1 MVGGQ
6 LDFRVLGPV
15 EATRDGT
22 PLSLG
27 GRRQRALLA
36 LLLLDVGR
44 PVATDRLVDELFGSK
59 LPPGSSTLP
68 SYVSRLRAALGGGVA
83 IESGA
88 SGYTLHA
95 SPQQIDARRFEQL
108 VEEGRRL
115 HGRGRFRR
123 ARDRLREALAL
134 WRGRPF
140 GDLTGV
146 GALSGMADRLFEL
159 RLLALESRLDADLA
173 LGASAEIIDEL
184 EALVGEHSYRE
195 RFWGQ
200 LMLALYR
207 ADRQADALAAFHR
220 ARRALSEELG
230 LEPSN
235 ALHEIQQQILR
246 HDPVPKP
253 QTARHNLPASGTS
266 FIGREAEL
274 AEVERLLEDARLVT
288 LTGVGGVGKTRL
300 ALEAAARVAPDIRD
314 GCRFVDLASI
324 ADPNLVAQAV
334 ALTLG
339 LGDLPDQAAADA
351 IAEVLG
357 DAELLL
363 LLDNCEHV
371 RDAAAGLAQRLLTAS
386 PGLVVMATSREVL
399 GVPGEVDVPVPPL
412 SLVSRGAEASA
423 SDAVRLFFER
433 ARAARR
439 GMPEDEVAVAA
450 AARICADLDGLP
462 LAIELAAARVTALSL
477 DEIANRLADR
487 FRFLVSWRRLSP
499 ARHRTL
505 REAMDWSFELL
516 SPDERLL
523 LAAMSVFAGHFT
535 LDAVARVCTDADE
548 ERALAGI
555 ERLIAASLVLTE
567 EQDGTMRYRLLETVR
582 QYAGEQLAGDAAIQ
596 VRRAH
601 AHYYL
606 RLAERADLTAVS
618 RGAGQRL
625 EIAIRAQ
632 DNLRGALAWAIES
645 GSVAFGLELATSLE
659 RFWAIHDA
667 REGMGW
673 FASLFA
679 RPEASDVAPAVRA
692 NALRAYGGAA
702 DIAGEDDTARRLW
715 EESLA
720 VFRELD
726 DEPGQAVLL
735 HRLAISAQ
743 RRGDL
748 VGAREL
754 VDASHLIHERSG
766 NRWGQAQTLGTL
778 GAIARDDG
786 DERRA
791 FELLGASLELAR
803 EARVTWWVSGTL
815 AELANLDLNAGR
827 IQEAAG
833 RARES
838 LELADRMADRAGQAF
853 GVGLLARVAFES
865 AHHEL
870 ARRLWIA
877 VEGEDAG
884 APLGGWRHHRESY
897 RRRLAGLLPASEH
910 GTAGERPTLEEA
922 VSLALAGAPSDEPAR
937 PAAQT

>member
-1 MVGGQ
+1 
-6 LDFRVLGPV
+6 
-15 EATRDGT
+15 
-22 PLSLG
+22 
-27 GRRQRALLA
+27 
-36 LLLLDVGR
+36 
-44 PVATDRLVDELFGSK
+44 
-59 LPPGSSTLP
+59 
-68 SYVSRLRAALGGGVA
+68 
-83 IESGA
+83 
-88 SGYTLHA
+88 
-95 SPQQIDARRFEQL
+95 
-108 VEEGRRL
+108 
-115 HGRGRFRR
+115 
-123 ARDRLREALAL
+123 
-134 WRGRPF
+134 
-140 GDLTGV
+140 
-146 GALSGMADRLFEL
+146 
-159 RLLALESRLDADLA
+159 
-173 LGASAEIIDEL
+173 
-184 EALVGEHSYRE
+184 
-195 RFWGQ
+195 
-200 LMLALYR
+200 
-207 ADRQADALAAFHR
+207 
-220 ARRALSEELG
+220 
-230 LEPSN
+230 
-235 ALHEIQQQILR
+235 
-246 HDPVPKP
+246 
-253 QTARHNLPASGTS
+253 
-266 FIGREAEL
+266 
-274 AEVERLLEDARLVT
+274 
-288 LTGVGGVGKTRL
+288 
-300 ALEAAARVAPDIRD
+300 
-314 GCRFVDLASI
+314 
-324 ADPNLVAQAV
+324 
-334 ALTLG
+334 
-339 LGDLPDQAAADA
+339 
-351 IAEVLG
+351 
-357 DAELLL
+357 
-363 LLDNCEHV
+363 
-371 RDAAAGLAQRLLTAS
+371 
-386 PGLVVMATSREVL
+386 
-399 GVPGEVDVPVPPL
+399 
-412 SLVSRGAEASA
+412 
-423 SDAVRLFFER
+423 
-433 ARAARR
+433 
-439 GMPEDEVAVAA
+439 MPEDEVAVAA

-477 DEIANRLADR
+477 DEIADRLADR

-516 SPDERLL
+516 SSDEREL
-523 LAAMSVFAGHFT
+523 LAGMSVFAGHFT

-582 QYAGEQLAGDAAIQ
+582 QYAGEQLAGEAALQ

-606 RLAERADLTAVS
+606 GVAERADLTAVS

-667 REGMGW
+667 RQGMSW
-673 FASLFA
+673 FTALFA
-679 RPEASDVAPAVRA
+679 RPEASDVAPTVRA

-720 VFRELD
+720 IFRELD
-726 DEPGQAVLL
+726 DESGQAVLL

-754 VDASHLIHERSG
+754 VDASHHIHERSG

-778 GAIARDDG
+778 GAIARDGG
-786 DERRA
+786 DEQRA

-827 IQEAAG
+827 IHEAAG

-838 LELADRMADRAGQAF
+838 LALADRMADRAGRAF

-865 AHHEL
+865 ADHEL
-870 ARRLWIA
+870 ARHLWIA

-922 VSLALAGAPSDEPAR
+922 VSLALTGAPSDEPAR